1 VRIHRLAIAT
11 AVTALFGVA
20 APFAAQ
26 AAQAPQSAYPAADQA
41 HRAAAHRA
49 AEPPKSAV
57 LFGLSDHW
65 EPQMAADDKQ
75 LGVRSGIVGTFLNWA
90 TTKPSSIVNYAD
102 WANQRKAVP
111 MVDLYPP
118 TTVSL
123 ASIAA
128 GSQDRYLIADAKAL
142 HAWNHPFMF
151 RLFPEMNG
159 AWESYAPGQ
168 RGNTAKQF
176 VAAWRHVYRLFQR
189 YHARKVVF
197 VWNPDKEFTGQQ
209 VSFRQMWPGRKYVDW
224 VGLDLYNSNDTAHGV
239 FPSANDAM
247 AQSIKDIRKLT
258 HKPLVV
264 AEIGVANFPR
274 KGRWI
279 KRALTRM
286 SRVGVKAVVWFNEIG
301 HSNWRLDS
309 SSAALRATRRIL
321 ARHAVAWPGHNGSTL
336 RRDNRFIRNGHW

>member
-20 APFAAQ
+20 APLAAH
-26 AAQAPQSAYPAADQA
+26 AAQAPQAAHPAA
-41 HRAAAHRA
+41 HRSHHAAAHRA
-49 AEPPKSAV
+49 KPPKSAV
-57 LFGLSDHW
+57 LWGLSDHW

-75 LGVRSGIVGTFLNWA
+75 LGARSGIVGSFLNWA

-102 WANQRKAVP
+102 WAKHRKAIP
-111 MVDLYPP
+111 MLDLYPP
-118 TTVSL
+118 TSASL

-128 GSQDRYLIADAKAL
+128 GGQDSHLIADAKAL

-159 AWESYAPGQ
+159 PWESYAPGQ
-168 RGNTAKQF
+168 HGNTPKQF

-189 YHARKVVF
+189 YHATKVVF
-197 VWNPDKEFTGQQ
+197 VWNPDKEFTGQK
-209 VSFRQMWPGRKYVDW
+209 VSFRRMWPGRKYVDW
-224 VGLDLYNSNDTAHGV
+224 VGLDMYNSNDSAHGT
-239 FPSANDAM
+239 FPSANAAM

-258 HKPLVV
+258 NKPLVV
-264 AEIGVANFPR
+264 AEMGVANFAG

-286 SRVGVKAVVWFNEIG
+286 SRVGVKAVVWFNEIQK
-301 HSNWRLDS
+301 SNWRLDS
-309 SSAALRATRRIL
+309 SSSALQATKRTL
-321 ARHAVAWPGHNGSTL
+321 AGNAVAWPGHNGSTL
-336 RRDNRFIRNGHW
+336 HRNNRLILNGHW